1 MAGFGSLYSG
11 IGLAQGLGGMSQA
24 YAQGQQ
30 AAQQLAMQKTQQQMY
45 LEQMQD
51 SKLSRQVTLKNMQ
64 QKEQERQDAL
74 RRAERESKAYANL
87 FGTPTPKASVKT
99 PVDSLGAVTPS
110 EGVTNKS
117 LVPQEPIK
125 TSLITSPSAMGAI
138 PQGKTPI
145 KSQFSAL
152 SMQPEVTQYETLKSQ
167 MQDIQSTLEDPN
179 VSPEKKQEALRDF
192 QYYAPQAPKV
202 VEGYRNWA
210 FKEVARAMI
219 DLGPDVLER
228 IKPIIK
234 ELSPQVGD
242 LVLEKT
248 PAIDDRGNEVKG
260 KFAYNLLSSI
270 KDENGISVLVPLD
283 KRLLTTMD
291 DPEKIEDVLSK
302 IESARQQRINAFAV
316 SEREIRRLEA
326 SQNQR
331 DREFAKKLEDERL
344 SMAPTWLAVID
355 SKGKI
360 VKYEPILGLKSDLEN
375 SKMEQLRPKY
385 PQLKRKD
392 QDAAIEQDPE
402 YISFK
407 DRLVDNPRIK

>member
-1 MAGFGSLYSG
+1 MSLGSIYTG
-11 IGLAQGLGGMSQA
+11 IGLAQGLGGMPQA

-30 AAQQLAMQKTQQQMY
+30 AAQQLAMGKLQQQVTQ
-45 LEQMQD
+45 EQIQD
-51 SKLSRQVTLKNMQ
+51 SRLSRQQTLKTMQ
-64 QKEQERQDAL
+64 QKEQERQDAV
-74 RRAERESKAYANL
+74 RRATLEQDFMLSMFGSGDEIPKDESTSIQKPESKLPINALGA
-87 FGTPTPKASVKT
+87 T
-99 PVDSLGAVTPS
+99 VDST
-110 EGVTNKS
+110 
-117 LVPQEPIK
+117 
-125 TSLITSPSAMGAI
+125 
-138 PQGKTPI
+138 KTPI
-145 KSQFSAL
+145 KPVKRKPSFL
-152 SMQPEVTQYETLKSQ
+152 SMEPEVIEFNKYKAIVPKLLKTL
-167 MQDIQSTLEDPN
+167 TDPN
-179 VSPEKKQEALRDF
+179 VSEEEKQKAGRDLTH
-192 QYYAPQAPKV
+192 YGPQILKV
-202 VEGYRNWA
+202 AEGYRNFS
-210 FKEVARAMI
+210 FKKLARGVI
-219 DLGPDVLER
+219 NLNPDTLGT
-228 IKPIIK
+228 IKPILQ
-234 ELSPQVGD
+234 EMMPEVGD
-242 LVLEKT
+242 VVLEKT

-260 KFAYNLLSSI
+260 QFAYNLLSSI

-385 PQLKRKD
+385 LQLKRKD